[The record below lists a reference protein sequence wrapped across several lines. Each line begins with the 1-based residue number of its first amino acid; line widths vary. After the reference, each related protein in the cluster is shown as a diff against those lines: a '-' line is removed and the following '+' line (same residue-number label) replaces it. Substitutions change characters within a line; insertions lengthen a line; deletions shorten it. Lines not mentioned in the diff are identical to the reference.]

1 MSILF
6 LDGNYEYY
14 ELDTPIIT
22 TIKPLKLNVVKGGSL
37 KIKSVVPPNSS
48 HEVQLNKAS
57 QIERSIIEIVELK
70 NRVDELE
77 KIYDTYLFE
86 NSLKLSLFS
95 KDYELDMEDIDG

>member
-6 LDGNYEYY
+6 LDKNYEYY
-14 ELDTPIIT
+14 ELDSPTIT

-37 KIKSVVPPNSS
+37 KIKSVIPPNSS

-57 QIERSIIEIVELK
+57 QIVEIAELK